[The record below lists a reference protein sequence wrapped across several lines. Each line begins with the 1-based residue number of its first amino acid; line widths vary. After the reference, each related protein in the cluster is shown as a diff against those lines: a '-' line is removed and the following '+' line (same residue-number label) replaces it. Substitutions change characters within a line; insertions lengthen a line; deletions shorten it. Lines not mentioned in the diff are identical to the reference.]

1 MLLIIIANPA
11 IGPYLPGAVGNLVGG
26 EKKARKKSE

>member
-1 MLLIIIANPA
+1 MLLIIIIKQA
-11 IGPYLPGAVGNLVGG
+11 IGPYITGAVGNLVGG